1 MSFPSS
7 FLFNLTLLI
16 TLSFLCA
23 MAFSTVRGESRFSYH
38 SVLTL
43 LSSLLL
49 MAFPWQATGGANL
62 DLRFVP
68 PVLLMLGAGPRYAL
82 PVYAALLTL
91 GWWSG
96 GPGSPAVVAAV
107 LTCGVSG
114 LLWLQRRG
122 LRWRLKEIV
131 LFSLAAAVPVLLSPA
146 ERVSLSGAWI
156 PLLLA
161 NVLGFAGAGWVVTS
175 RMQLIRLTWKLHDL
189 AHTDMLTGLSNRR
202 QYERDLR
209 QLEPESHLALLD
221 LDHFKRVNDRYG
233 HAAGDRALG
242 VVGAVLGAVQDGRIQ
257 AYRIG
262 GEEFAF
268 LIRGHSDAA
277 AEALGRQVLAQ
288 VRESRVTLPDE
299 AGSGESAALPEN
311 GAGPF
316 SADGESSERPTLRLT
331 CSVGLARLMGSHDHV
346 GMFRRADEALH
357 QSKQGGRDR
366 LTIAEASGG
375 AAMSER
381 GDQTSGHDARTLP
394 HPETLHIQVGNA
406 QGGSHALWNALL
418 ETMQELSEDRDLTS
432 ADYLRL
438 LQSAVLAVPGAGA
451 GTLTVLERGEF
462 VVAAQTG
469 FGDSVI
475 GRAFGAAGQREW
487 YGGRGE
493 DALTGRPRL
502 LNDLEVI
509 QADDQNLL
517 VCNVQDIRAN
527 ICMPV
532 VVDAQVAGYLNLD
545 SLERAD
551 ALGAESLDMAQI
563 FGRQLSALLTAQKRR
578 AERQTLEQA
587 LSEVQGLAGQLQ
599 QAGTAQAALDVLVR
613 QLHAALWAD
622 SVQLYSVSALG
633 LDTLAVAGTAPPGQ
647 DSILPGQGLCWSSVE
662 RQQFLNIAAVR
673 ADVPGFTE
681 TLSGP
686 HTLLLLPLQS
696 PRSSGTSASGA
707 LSPEQ
712 LGGQEVWGLLAVVRP
727 VARPFLAVDEACCT
741 RFAHLTERALHRLE
755 REYWEA
761 QAGVHGTRPS

>member
-7 FLFNLTLLI
+7 LFFNLTLLI

-23 MAFSTVRGESRFSYH
+23 MAFSTERGESRLFFH

-43 LSSLLL
+43 LSSLVL
-49 MAFPWQATGGANL
+49 MAFPWQTPDGQHL

-68 PVLLMLGAGPRYAL
+68 PVLLTLGAGPRYS
-82 PVYAALLTL
+82 VVIYGVLLAL
-91 GWWSG
+91 GWRSDG
-96 GPGSPAVVAAV
+96 LGSPAVVAAV
-107 LTCGVSG
+107 LTFAVSC
-114 LLWLQRRG
+114 LLWWRRRG
-122 LRWRLKEIV
+122 LRSPLRDVGEV
-131 LFSLAAAVPVLLSPA
+131 TLFSVAATLPLLLLPA
-146 ERVSLSGAWI
+146 ERSLLTGAWL
-156 PLLLA
+156 PLLLG
-161 NVLGFAGAGWVVTS
+161 NVLGFAGANWVVTS
-175 RMQLIRLTWKLHDL
+175 RLRLIRLTWKLHDL
-189 AHTDMLTGLSNRR
+189 AHTDTLTGLSNRR

-209 QLEPESHLALLD
+209 QLAAGSHLALLD

-233 HAAGDRALG
+233 HAAGDRALA
-242 VVGAVLGAVQDGRIQ
+242 VVGAILGAAQSDQIQ

-262 GEEFAF
+262 GEEFAL
-268 LIRGHSDAA
+268 LIQGAPDT
-277 AEALGRQVLAQ
+277 AEALGLRVLFQ
-288 VRESRVTLPDE
+288 VREARVTLPQHPP
-299 AGSGESAALPEN
+299 SSAVSET
-311 GAGPF
+311 F
-316 SADGESSERPTLRLT
+316 ADPADVGGTATERPCLRLT
-331 CSVGLARLMGSHDHV
+331 CSVGLARLTDSHDHV

-366 LTIAEASGG
+366 LTIAEVSGDRQTPGHG
-375 AAMSER
+375 AASSVSDPR
-381 GDQTSGHDARTLP
+381 PDPQIPTR
-394 HPETLHIQVGNA
+394 HIQVGSA

-418 ETMQELSEDRDLTS
+418 ETMQELSEDRPLTH

-451 GTLTVLERGEF
+451 GTLSVLERGEF
-462 VVAAQTG
+462 VVVAQAG
-469 FGDSVI
+469 FQDSVI

-493 DALTGRPRL
+493 DALTGRPRVL
-502 LNDLEVI
+502 SNLELM
-509 QADDQNLL
+509 QADDQNML

-527 ICMPV
+527 ICVPV
-532 VVDAQVAGYLNLD
+532 VVDAQVTGYLNID
-545 SLERAD
+545 SLETAD
-551 ALGAESLDMAQI
+551 AFGAASLDMAGV

-578 AERQTLEQA
+578 TERQTLEQA
-587 LSEVQGLAGQLQ
+587 LAEVQGLAGQLQ

-633 LDTLAVAGTAPPGQ
+633 LDTLASAGTAPPEQ

-662 RQQFLNIAAVR
+662 RQQFLNVPAVR

-696 PRSSGTSASGA
+696 PQSPAT
-707 LSPEQ
+707 LTPEQ
-712 LGGQEVWGLLAVVRP
+712 LGGGEVWGLLAVTRP

-755 REYWEA
+755 REQWEA
-761 QAGVHGTRPS
+761 QARVHDTLPG